1 MSFVVVKSFKI
12 RSATEPPM
20 KGGLMKRQMMW
31 LLVVAVIGLLA
42 GAAFAQFAKTEDAIK
57 YRQSAMFL
65 IGQHF
70 TRMGAVVKGEAPYN
84 KEAFEKNA
92 VLVESLYRLPLEAF
106 MTAGSD
112 KGSGMKADALAQKDK
127 FAQMHAATEAELV
140 KLVVAAKG
148 GDLNAIKPQF
158 GTTGGSCKACHDA
171 YRNK

>member
-1 MSFVVVKSFKI
+1 MKKQMRWILVLAVV
-12 RSATEPPM
+12 
-20 KGGLMKRQMMW
+20 
-31 LLVVAVIGLLA
+31 GLLA

-70 TRMGAVVKGEAPYN
+70 SRMGAVVKGEAPYN

-92 VLVESLYRLPLEAF
+92 VLVDSLYRLPLEAF
-106 MTAGSD
+106 MAPGSD
-112 KGSGMKADALAQKDK
+112 KGSGMKADALTQKDK
-127 FAQMHAATEAELV
+127 FSQMHKTTEAELA
-140 KLVVAAKG
+140 KLAAVAKG

-158 GTTGGSCKACHDA
+158 GAAGASCKACHDA